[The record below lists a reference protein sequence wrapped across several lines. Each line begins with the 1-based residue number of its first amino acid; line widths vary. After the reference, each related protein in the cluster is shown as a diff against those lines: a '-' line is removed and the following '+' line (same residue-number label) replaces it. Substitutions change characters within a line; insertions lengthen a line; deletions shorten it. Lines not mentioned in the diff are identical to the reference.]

1 MTWTSA
7 ADGALL
13 QGCLHSD
20 ADAWDEFT
28 GRFSKLIYWSIR
40 QIMND
45 SSFGSREDIIADI
58 FQDIFSKLFEKN
70 VLAGVKDAEHLK
82 KFLVVL
88 STHQTLDRI
97 KSLSRLEGK
106 SISLDSPLTASEEEE
121 VSLQG
126 PVGSA
131 HENEKRAVIGE
142 VMDSLTP
149 KERSCVEFYILDGK
163 SYQEIALIVGFTSDA
178 VSSVISRAKYKIRK
192 KMIKSKFFTDE
203 NRPPRRQVE

>member
-1 MTWTSA
+1 MSWRPVA
-7 ADGALL
+7 EGALL
-13 QGCLHSD
+13 EGCLRRD
-20 ADAWDEFT
+20 PDAWEEFT

-40 QIMND
+40 QILND
-45 SSFGSREDIIADI
+45 SSFGSREDLVADI
-58 FQDIFSKLFEKN
+58 FQDVFSKLFEKN
-70 VLAGVKDAEHLK
+70 VLAGLKDAEHLK

-106 SISLDSPLTASEEEE
+106 SISLDAPLAGAVEEEAGLGDPRE
-121 VSLQG
+121 AV
-126 PVGSA
+126 
-131 HENEKRAVIGE
+131 HEQEKRELIGE

-149 KERSCVEFYILDGK
+149 KERACVEFYIFDGK
-163 SYQEIALIVGFTSDA
+163 SYQEIALVVGFTSDA
-178 VSSVISRAKYKIRK
+178 VSSVISRAKDKIRK